1 MKTKKLILT
10 VLGVLFTI
18 VMFAQPK
25 AKKPSIMVV
34 PSDVWCKK
42 NGFMQTFNN
51 QGTITQIPNY
61 KIALQSDPT
70 LLQVISQL
78 NGMMGER
85 GFPLKNLESVIKK
98 LEQQAA
104 DDNMRQSSKTGGEVQ
119 LSPTDQLKMVA
130 KADIWMQITYMVNSQ
145 GPRKSIQFNLQGLD
159 AGTDEQV
166 ATAVGNGEPSYAGS
180 VPELMEEAVI
190 AHLDNF
196 CSTLMTHFEDMF
208 ANGRKI
214 TLRIKIWDDWGEDL
228 ETEDYGDDELGILI
242 EDWVSDNTV
251 HGVGNLTDATE
262 SYMLF
267 ESCRIGMFYVDK
279 KGREK
284 AYDARRF
291 GTNLMKYLKSFGVE
305 SKRENNGLGAV
316 TLWIGHK

>member
-61 KIALQSDPT
+61 KMALQSDPT

-98 LEQQAA
+98 LEQQGLSER
-104 DDNMRQSSKTGGEVQ
+104 DVQ
-119 LSPTDQLKMVA
+119 AELIKRKVVKSPRML
-130 KADIWMQITYMVNSQ
+130 
-145 GPRKSIQFNLQGLD
+145 
-159 AGTDEQV
+159 
-166 ATAVGNGEPSYAGS
+166 
-180 VPELMEEAVI
+180 
-190 AHLDNF
+190 
-196 CSTLMTHFEDMF
+196 
-208 ANGRKI
+208 
-214 TLRIKIWDDWGEDL
+214 DL
-228 ETEDYGDDELGILI
+228 E
-242 EDWVSDNTV
+242 WK
-251 HGVGNLTDATE
+251 
-262 SYMLF
+262 
-267 ESCRIGMFYVDK
+267 FYQQYK
-279 KGREK
+279 NEI
-284 AYDARRF
+284 
-291 GTNLMKYLKSFGVE
+291 S
-305 SKRENNGLGAV
+305 
-316 TLWIGHK
+316 WI